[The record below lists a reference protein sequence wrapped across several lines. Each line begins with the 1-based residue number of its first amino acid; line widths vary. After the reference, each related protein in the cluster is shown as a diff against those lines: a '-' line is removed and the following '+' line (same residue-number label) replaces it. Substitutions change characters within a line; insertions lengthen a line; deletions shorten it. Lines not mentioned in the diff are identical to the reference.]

1 MTTRMLTPAVCAIVL
16 LLGALHV
23 DAARTA
29 SNGSAPWGPQPP
41 AADASYSTAD
51 QQAAVEGLLRRLV
64 PHWQSKITLHVF
76 AGPKDQRQDMF
87 VVDTFNNS
95 VSITGTSGVAVATGL
110 YYYLKKYC
118 NVSVSWSGVQ
128 TKTASGTPPL
138 VEDPS
143 VVLLNDKFRYYENVC
158 TASYSMVWWNWTRW
172 EQEIDWMA
180 LNGINLPLAFNGQ
193 EEIWRRTFLKLGATP
208 DQLDDFFSG
217 PAFLAW
223 QRMGNFRGFGGPLP
237 ESWHAQQ
244 VALQHRI
251 LKRMREF
258 GMTPV
263 LPAFAGHVPRAM
275 EKLFPST
282 TMTRTCWQNFDDKY
296 ACPTFVYP
304 NETLFVTIGKLF
316 VQEYIKEFGT
326 DHYYN
331 ADLFNEL
338 NPPSG
343 NLTFVRHSGKA
354 VYKALMEADPDAVWV
369 MQGWLFISDP
379 VFWTPKRAEALL
391 TSVPQGKML
400 VLDLSSERLP
410 AYKNLSMFYGQPFIW
425 NMLLNY
431 GGVLGLYGS
440 LKSVNEGPFAAR
452 KANDSTMIGT
462 GLTPEG
468 INQNEVMFE
477 FMNENAWRSAP
488 VNISEW
494 IENYALRR
502 YGKANGNASS
512 AWARLAGSVYD
523 LEPSTLIKDHG
534 QYAVVV
540 RPSLHLKNKTWY
552 DPSDVYAAWED
563 LLNAANDPDIAE
575 QATFRYDL
583 VDVTRQSLQLLF
595 DNIYTQVRKSYWQK
609 MKDKFRKFAGQMMDV
624 LLDLDT
630 LLASD
635 SHFLLGTWL
644 RDARDLGTTKEESD
658 LYEYNARN
666 QITLWGPKGEIR
678 DYAAKQWSGLVRSYY
693 LPRWELFL
701 KSLQNSLEQHMP
713 FNQTAFSKEV
723 FEHVEEPFTFG
734 QETYPTEP
742 QGDSIDISGKLY
754 RKYESLLV

>member
-41 AADASYSTAD
+41 AAGASYSTAD

-138 VEDPS
+138 VQDPI

-193 EEIWRRTFLKLGATP
+193 EEIWRRTFLKLGATQ

-354 VYKALMEADPDAVWV
+354 VYKALTEADPDAVWV